1 MNANAP
7 PYRIISLHIKLTL
20 AFDFVVVSSEAR
32 EHRTKTTATAANL
45 SPPPE
50 NLVVER
56 MQGKNGSVKRVKSPI
71 TATSY
76 SVATLQT
83 ATNSF
88 SQDNLI
94 GEGSL
99 GRVYRAEFSNGK
111 VVSHF
116 LVFM

>member
-1 MNANAP
+1 MN
-7 PYRIISLHIKLTL
+7 
-20 AFDFVVVSSEAR
+20 SEAR
-32 EHRTKTTATAANL
+32 EHRAKTSATTANL

-56 MQGKNGSVKRVKSPI
+56 LQGKNGSAKRVKSPI

-88 SQDNLI
+88 SQDNLV

-111 VVSHF
+111 VILHF
-116 LVFM
+116 LVYT